1 MGLGWGV
8 DCGCG
13 GGMGVWKV
21 LGVLGRVEGVL
32 GGGCELRER
41 LGWIGGNLGV
51 RRGVSEESSWGGI
64 LG

>member
-1 MGLGWGV
+1 
-8 DCGCG
+8 
-13 GGMGVWKV
+13 MGVWKV